1 MEPAK
6 NLELIDQAIKKLLAE
21 KRNKESSGDDGFLQ
35 DDNDQLLL
43 SKLLSELE
51 SLKGNDVKLEQSD
64 ISPGAAEEE
73 EEEVNS
79 PAIGEVLS
87 RHENSIENTTAG
99 EIVKELRKLRRQN
112 FVTQCLLS
120 AMIVLTVAWQVSQV
134 SIILQVKDGLSDPFK
149 SFGSMLNGMLKRSGT
164 KGQDSENQQS
174 EVVPVK
180 VPPFKIPELPHIDLG
195 SNIE

>member
-51 SLKGNDVKLEQSD
+51 SLKGNDARLEQSD
-64 ISPGAAEEE
+64 ISPGAEE

-87 RHENSIENTTAG
+87 RHENSIENTAAE
-99 EIVKELRKLRRQN
+99 EIAKELRKLRRQN

-134 SIILQVKDGLSDPFK
+134 SIILQVKDGLSHPFK
-149 SFGSMLNGMLKRSGT
+149 SFGSMLAGMLKRSRAN
-164 KGQDSENQQS
+164 GQDSENQQS

-180 VPPFKIPELPHIDLG
+180 VPPLKIPELPHIDLG